1 MPIECWCSCSFVCF
15 LIKFLWVC
23 LIFQLAQR
31 NVTGIQWVASEAWV
45 TASLLTSARFHPVLE
60 GTLGFSFPAVR
71 IPGFKEFLLNVYPS
85 PKPGMAFVNMFWEE
99 LFGCRLEFKEDQSK
113 ENQAVDNLIELDA
126 FGYKPDSQNN
136 SGYLVRPIVG
146 KTSMIKGSAD
156 ENYKV
161 TAEKPFCTG
170 SEDLRYT
177 NSSFTDVSD
186 VSYNVYKAVYAIAHA
201 LHTLLNCDSAGH
213 NKGMCDNHKSF
224 TSRQVS

>member
-1 MPIECWCSCSFVCF
+1 MPKDCWCSCSFVCF

-45 TASLLTSARFHPVLE
+45 TASLLTSSHFHPVLE
-60 GTLGFSFPAVR
+60 GTLGFSFPTVR

-85 PKPGMAFVNMFWEE
+85 PKPGMTFVNMFWEE
-99 LFGCRLEFKEDQSK
+99 LFGCRLEFKEDHSK
-113 ENQAVDNLIELDA
+113 ENQAVDNFEFNA
-126 FGYKPDSQNN
+126 FGYKTDSQNN

-146 KTSMIKGSAD
+146 KTSMIKESAD
-156 ENYKV
+156 ENYKGA
-161 TAEKPFCTG
+161 AEKPVCTG

-213 NKGMCDNHKSF
+213 NKGTCDNHKLF